1 MGNRM
6 ISYDLGTGGN
16 KASLYDLAG
25 NCLASVFVPY
35 DTIYPQS
42 GWHEQRPEDWWAA
55 VVESTKKLLEKTGEE
70 GRNIACLA
78 ISGHSLGAVP
88 VDRNGMLLRDTTPIW
103 SDTRAEKEA
112 EEFFSRVDA
121 DEWYMTTGNGF
132 PAALYTVFKIMWY
145 KKNEYHVYKDA
156 YKIIGTKDYI
166 NYKLTGVIKTDCSYA
181 SGSGVY
187 DLKRNTYHDGFIKA
201 SGISPGKLPD
211 IVPSTAILGEITPE
225 AAAETGLGTN
235 VLVVCGGVDNSC
247 MALGAKN
254 IEEGR
259 VYTSL
264 GSSAWIAVSSSE
276 PVLDIKAKPYVFSH
290 VIPGLY
296 TSAVSIFSAGTS
308 FTWLRDNLFPDLK
321 ENEAR
326 GGQSA
331 YRMMDMLAERSPAG
345 ANRLLFNPS
354 LAGGTSQDAS
364 ANLRGAY
371 IGLDLKH
378 NREDLVRACMEG
390 IAMNLRLRLD
400 VLKMHCSL
408 QNEMLLVGGG
418 SKSPLYRRIFA
429 DVYNMDIVKTNIDQD
444 AAALGAVAVAAVGCG
459 IWKDFGRIDEIHK
472 TVETLRPDAE
482 NNMNY
487 EKLLKVFDFAAV
499 SLSEISD
506 KLHGLNM
513 NYNV

>member
-16 KASLYDLAG
+16 KASLYDLEG

-35 DTIYPQS
+35 DTIYPQT
-42 GWHEQRPEDWWAA
+42 GWHEQRPEDWWDA
-55 VVESTKKLLEKTGEE
+55 VVRSTRKLLEKTGEDGSSIE
-70 GRNIACLA
+70 CLA

-88 VDRNGMLLRDTTPIW
+88 VDSNGVLLRDTTPIW
-103 SDTRAEKEA
+103 SDTRAVKEA

-132 PAALYTVFKIMWY
+132 PAALYTIFKIMWY
-145 KKNEYHVYKDA
+145 KNNEYPMYANA

-166 NYKLTGVIKTDCSYA
+166 NYKLTGVIKTDYSYA
-181 SGSGVY
+181 SGTGVY
-187 DLKRNTYHDGFIKA
+187 DLKRNTYHHGFIEA
-201 SGISPGKLPD
+201 SGISPEKLPD
-211 IVPSTAILGEITPE
+211 IVPSTSILGTITPE
-225 AAAETGLGTN
+225 AAAETGLGCN
-235 VLVVCGGVDNSC
+235 VRVVCGGVDNSC

-264 GSSAWIAVSSSE
+264 GSSAWIAVSSSN
-276 PVLDIKAKPYVFSH
+276 PVLDIKAKPYVFTH

-308 FTWLRDNLFPDLK
+308 YTWLRDNLCPDLK
-321 ENEAR
+321 EREAL
-326 GGQSA
+326 GGQNA
-331 YRMMDMLAERSPAG
+331 YQLMNVLAERSPVG
-345 ANRLLFNPS
+345 SNRLIFNPS

-364 ANLRGAY
+364 VNLRGAY

-378 NREDLVRACMEG
+378 NRDDMVRACMEG

-400 VLKMHCSL
+400 VLKMYCSL
-408 QNEMLLVGGG
+408 RSEMLLVGGG

-429 DVYNMDIVKTNIDQD
+429 DVYNMDVIKTNIDQD

-459 IWKDFGRIDEIHK
+459 IWKDFSRIDRIH
-472 TVETLRPDAE
+472 ETLETLSPDTE
-482 NNMNY
+482 NNRTY
-487 EKLLKVFDFAAV
+487 EKLLKVFEYASA

-506 KLHGLNM
+506 RLYELDH
-513 NYNV
+513 

>member
-16 KASLYDLAG
+16 KASLYDLDG
-25 NCLASVFVPY
+25 NCLAWVFVPY
-35 DTIYPQS
+35 KTIYPQA
-42 GWHEQRPEDWWAA
+42 GWHEQRPVDWWEA
-55 VVESTKKLLEKTGEE
+55 VCESTRRLLEKTGEN
-70 GRNIACLA
+70 GRNIECLA

-88 VDRNGMLLRDTTPIW
+88 VDRNGVLLRDTTPIW
-103 SDTRAEKEA
+103 SDTRAVREA
-112 EEFFSRVDA
+112 EEFFSRVDN
-121 DEWYMTTGNGF
+121 DQWYMTTGNGF

-145 KKNEYHVYKDA
+145 KNNEYQMYKNA

-166 NYKLTGVIKTDCSYA
+166 NYKLTGIIKTDHSYA

-187 DLKRNTYHDGFIKA
+187 DLKANAYHDGFIEA
-201 SGISPGKLPD
+201 SGIDREKLPD
-211 IVPSTAILGEITPE
+211 IVLSTSILGQITPK
-225 AAAETGLGTN
+225 AAAETGLGPN

-276 PVLDIKAKPYVFSH
+276 PVLDLKAKPYVFTH

-308 FTWLRDNLFPDLK
+308 FTWLRDNLCPDLK
-321 ENEAR
+321 ESEAR
-326 GGQSA
+326 GGQNA

-345 ANRLLFNPS
+345 ANRLIFNPS

-378 NREDLVRACMEG
+378 NREDLIRACMEG

-400 VLKMHCSL
+400 VLRMHCSL
-408 QNEMLLVGGG
+408 HDEMLLVGGG

-429 DVYNMDIVKTNIDQD
+429 DVYNMDIIKTNIDQD
-444 AAALGAVAVAAVGCG
+444 AAALGAVAVAAAGCG
-459 IWKDFGRIDEIHK
+459 IWKDFSRMDSIHK
-472 TVETLRPDAE
+472 TAEKLKPDTD
-482 NNMNY
+482 NNRIY
-487 EKLLKVFDFAAV
+487 ERLLKVFDFAAH

-506 KLHGLNM
+506 KLCFPM
-513 NYNV
+513 D

>member
-1 MGNRM
+1 MGNRI

-16 KASLYDLAG
+16 KASLYDQEG

-35 DTIYPQS
+35 ETAYPQA
-42 GWHEQRPEDWWAA
+42 GWHEQRAEDWWAA
-55 VVESTKKLLEKTGEE
+55 VVESTRKLLEKTGEE
-70 GRNIACLA
+70 GRNIECLA

-88 VDRNGMLLRDTTPIW
+88 LDRSGVLLRDTTPIW
-103 SDTRAEKEA
+103 SDTRAVKEA
-112 EEFFSRVDA
+112 EEFFSKIDA

-145 KKNEYHVYKDA
+145 KNNEYHVYRDA

-166 NYKLTGVIKTDCSYA
+166 NYRLTGVIKTDYSYA

-187 DLKRNTYHDGFIKA
+187 DLRRNEYHDGFIRA
-201 SGISPGKLPD
+201 SGIDPEKLPD
-211 IVPSTAILGEITPE
+211 IVPSTYILGTITPK
-225 AAAETGLGTN
+225 AAEETGLGTN
-235 VLVVCGGVDNSC
+235 VRVVCGGVDNSC

-254 IEEGR
+254 IEDGR

-264 GSSAWIAVSSSE
+264 GSSAWIAVSSAE
-276 PVLDIKAKPYVFSH
+276 PVLDIKAKPYVFTH

-308 FTWLRDNLFPDLK
+308 FTWLRNNLCPDLVQI
-321 ENEAR
+321 EAQ
-326 GGQSA
+326 GGQNA
-331 YRMMDMLAERSPAG
+331 YRMMDILAERSPVG
-345 ANRLLFNPS
+345 ANRLIFNPS

-364 ANLRGAY
+364 ANLRGAF

-378 NREDLVRACMEG
+378 GREDLIRACMEG

-400 VLKMHCSL
+400 VLKKHSRL
-408 QNEMLLVGGG
+408 QDEMLLVGGG

-444 AAALGAVAVAAVGCG
+444 AAALGAAAVAAVGCG
-459 IWKDFGRIDEIHK
+459 IWKDFGRIDRIHK
-472 TVETLRPDAE
+472 TEEITRPDAVS
-482 NNMNY
+482 NSVY
-487 EKLLKVFDFAAV
+487 EKMLRVFDSAAD
-499 SLSEISD
+499 SLCAISD
-506 KLHGLNM
+506 MLM
-513 NYNV
+513 QV